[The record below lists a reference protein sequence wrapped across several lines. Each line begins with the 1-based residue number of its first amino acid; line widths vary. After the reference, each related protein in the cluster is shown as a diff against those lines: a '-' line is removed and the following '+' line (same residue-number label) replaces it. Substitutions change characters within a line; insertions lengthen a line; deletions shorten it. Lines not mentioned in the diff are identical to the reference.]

1 MSNYVLL
8 NQTEHAKLK
17 VITDRSAEL
26 GDAVNFVMTFPFE
39 FRNIQACYPI
49 FFQKDPDKGIVY
61 PVALLGFEQ
70 GENLFLD
77 EAGWNASYVPL
88 MIKRQPFLIGFQS
101 DPADATKR
109 NAMVSIDVDNPRV
122 NQEKGEALFLEH
134 GGTSEFLQ
142 EATQSLELIHQAHQ
156 HSEKF
161 VNKLIELE
169 LLESFTLDIALEN
182 GSENQLL
189 GYYTINEEK
198 LQGLDGEVFGALN
211 DEGFLQPLFMIIA
224 SHACIRNL
232 VDLKNKSLRA

>member
-1 MSNYVLL
+1 MTNYVLL
-8 NQTEHAKLK
+8 NQAEHAKLR
-17 VITDRSAEL
+17 VITDRSAEY

-49 FFQKDPDKGIVY
+49 FFQKDPNTGMVY

-70 GENLFLD
+70 RENLFLT
-77 EAGWNASYVPL
+77 ESGWNASYLPL
-88 MIKRQPFLIGFQS
+88 MIKRQPFLIGFQADAS
-101 DPADATKR
+101 DPAKR
-109 NAMVSIDVDNPRV
+109 NAMVSIDIDNPRV
-122 NQEKGEALFLEH
+122 NEENGEVLFLEH

-169 LLESFTLDIALEN
+169 LLEAFTLDIKLNN
-182 GSENQLL
+182 GVENQLM

-198 LQGLDGEVFGALN
+198 LQALTGDILGELSQA
-211 DEGFLQPLFMIIA
+211 GFLQPIFMILA
-224 SHACIRNL
+224 SHARIATL
-232 VDLKNKSLRA
+232 VDLKNKSIVA